1 MVYCLLK
8 YNELIES
15 LKHII
20 KAGLGLGINRVWPE
34 WRYVKPLW
42 QNIQG

>member
-15 LKHII
+15 LKLII
-20 KAGLGLGINRVWPE
+20 KVELGIEINRV
-34 WRYVKPLW
+34 
-42 QNIQG
+42 

>member
-20 KAGLGLGINRVWPE
+20 KVGQEIEINRV
-34 WRYVKPLW
+34 
-42 QNIQG
+42 